1 MGGWVIGSMVR
12 APPRTPQP
20 SARRRLD
27 SIRTTVDPQ
36 TILFAIIAAVAGYA
50 SGSIPVG
57 VLVARA
63 MGGPDPRTIGS
74 GRTGTTNALRAL
86 GPRGAL
92 VVIAGDLL
100 KGAVPVLGARILS
113 GGDAAVEVAA
123 AVAAVIGSAR
133 SMFLG
138 FGGGRGLVTLA
149 GTMLVLQPIA
159 VALAAP
165 FFVGGLVISRYM
177 SVGSLLGSAAL
188 LPATAALAAMTSTV
202 PLAHLVFAAIGP
214 TIVWIAHADNIDRL
228 RHGTERRFDFR
239 TLVGKGE
246 GG

>member
-27 SIRTTVDPQ
+27 STRTTVDAP
-36 TILFAIIAAVAGYA
+36 TILLAIIAAVAGYA

-92 VVIAGDLL
+92 LVIAGDLL
-100 KGAVPVLGARILS
+100 KGAAPVVLARVI
-113 GGDAAVEVAA
+113 GGGNATVEAVAA
-123 AVAAVIGSAR
+123 IAAVIGSAR
-133 SMFLG
+133 SVFLG

-149 GTMLVLQPIA
+149 GTMVVLQPIA
-159 VALAAP
+159 LALAAP
-165 FFVGGLVISRYM
+165 VFVGGLSISRYM

-188 LPATAALAAMTSTV
+188 LPATAALAAMTAIV

-214 TIVWIAHADNIDRL
+214 AIVWVAHADNIERL
-228 RHGTERRFDFR
+228 RHGTERRFDFKM
-239 TLVGKGE
+239 LVGKSDRG
-246 GG
+246 